1 MLVLLILKHTKITT
15 RISPRV
21 ESVVHTAHTDSTTV
35 VTCTL
40 PLVSGVVAMVADSD
54 CILVV
59 AVVADSDCILVVA
72 VVADSDCI
80 LVVAMVADSDCTL
93 VVAMVADSDCIL
105 VVTAIADV
113 VGCIGKVDEML
124 M

>member
-1 MLVLLILKHTKITT
+1 MKITT

-21 ESVVHTAHTDSTTV
+21 ESVVHTAYTDSTTV

-40 PLVSGVVAMVADSD
+40 QLVSGVVAMVVDNDCILVVAVVADSDCTLVVAMVADSD

-59 AVVADSDCILVVA
+59 AM
-72 VVADSDCI
+72 VADSDCI

-93 VVAMVADSDCIL
+93 VVA
-105 VVTAIADV
+105 VVV
-113 VGCIGKVDEML
+113 VGCTGKVDEML